1 MGKTDV
7 GKIVAGVLGGGVVL
21 HFVKEAISEFA
32 GAMIS
37 TIKDLTSGSGTT
49 VAIVGALGIA
59 AIVIVCAGNRIFLDN

>member
-7 GKIVAGVLGGGVVL
+7 GKIVTGVLGGWLVL

-37 TIKDLTSGSGTT
+37 IIRDLTSGSGTT